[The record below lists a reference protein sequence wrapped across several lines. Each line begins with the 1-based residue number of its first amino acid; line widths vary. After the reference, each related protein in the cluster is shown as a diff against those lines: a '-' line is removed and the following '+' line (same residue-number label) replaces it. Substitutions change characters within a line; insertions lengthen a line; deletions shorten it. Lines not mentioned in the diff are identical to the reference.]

1 MATRNRKVRRL
12 RGSRTHSWGRV
23 GQHRSAGH
31 KGGRGKAGLGKHHW
45 TITVLLKNKNIPK
58 GFKPPTTRLIKR
70 WINIGSLDDLYSKY
84 GKEEDG
90 KRVIN
95 LKELGYEKL
104 LGSGTINNAYRI
116 IIDDISENAKNKIE
130 KGGGEVILVR

>member
-1 MATRNRKVRRL
+1 MATRHRKIRRL
-12 RGSRTHSWGRV
+12 RGSRTNSWGRI

-45 TITVLLKNKNIPK
+45 TISVLLKNKNFPK
-58 GFKPPTTRLIKR
+58 GFKSPRESPIKR
-70 WINIGSLDDLYSKY
+70 WVNVRELDDLFIKH
-84 GKEEDG
+84 GKEENG

-104 LGSGTINNAYRI
+104 LGSGVIGNAYSI
-116 IIDDISENAKNKIE
+116 IIDKVSKNAKSKIE
-130 KGGGEVILVR
+130 SAGGEVILAH